1 MIPPTRSSIIIN
13 HVSQYLPTNMFDKCS
28 QKYVKQNQL
37 VHSFEHMQ
45 AIHCR
50 VPWLSNPIMTLSPK
64 SNPTI
69 IFFAKKKKPIPTRS
83 RKNMLGVLGIYS
95 HFLAFWEAEFSTI
108 FSSHPWNIM
117 EQIPWV
123 FPMKDGG
130 VPILIFSSNGSVSK
144 PCTPGEHQNSW

>member
-1 MIPPTRSSIIIN
+1 
-13 HVSQYLPTNMFDKCS
+13 MFDKFS

-69 IFFAKKKKPIPTRS
+69 IFFAKKKSLFPLDLGKTCLVFWASTPIFWRVEMAFFAIFHPIRGTS
-83 RKNMLGVLGIYS
+83 WKKS
-95 HFLAFWEAEFSTI
+95 HG
-108 FSSHPWNIM
+108 
-117 EQIPWV
+117 V

-130 VPILIFSSNGSVSK
+130 VHILIFSSNGSVSK